1 MAANDLSDGIYSRYE
16 LELNGFGEYIVN
28 ENHLKNVIGESKA
41 LILMESHING
51 LHSQNVLFQKLTLL
65 GIKFDSFISPH
76 STIHDSVRI
85 TPNSIISSGVIINK
99 GVQLGTCVCIGE
111 GTYIGQSVKL
121 KNFINIQSFV
131 KLGSLTSIG
140 AMSTIAE
147 GTIISP
153 GTRIGR
159 GVFVGYK
166 KHIQADI
173 EDYICYMVEGQE
185 PAITRVYQ

>member
-1 MAANDLSDGIYSRYE
+1 
-16 LELNGFGEYIVN
+16 
-28 ENHLKNVIGESKA
+28 
-41 LILMESHING
+41 
-51 LHSQNVLFQKLTLL
+51 
-65 GIKFDSFISPH
+65 
-76 STIHDSVRI
+76 
-85 TPNSIISSGVIINK
+85 
-99 GVQLGTCVCIGE
+99 
-111 GTYIGQSVKL
+111 
-121 KNFINIQSFV
+121 
-131 KLGSLTSIG
+131 
-140 AMSTIAE
+140 MSTIAE